1 MIVTVCADKGSP
13 GVTTLATVL
22 GLVWPGPRAVVEAD
36 TAGSDLSF
44 RLRPAVNGGV
54 LGGRLAPDPSIA
66 VLATAARLGLTDAG
80 PLPYAQDTSLG
91 VPVVPGVLSAE
102 RFRALRSLWPQ
113 VADGTGGVGGD
124 GDRRRGAAA
133 PTIIRRCRW
142 RGRRRWCCCSPRP
155 PWRGCIT
162 CGIGSPNCPA
172 RSATRRGPA
181 RTWGW
186 WSPGRSGT
194 AASGVEQVRQ
204 VLASIGSPAPVIGFV
219 ARDPAGAGGLWAGE
233 LTRRFAGSE
242 LVRSVRATAES
253 VLAGWP
259 ELLPRT
265 PTVSPGDGDGGHV
278 GDGDPAHGGV
288 AVAESAGPVMEGTRS

>member
-1 MIVTVCADKGSP
+1 VIVTVCADKGSP
-13 GVTTLATVL
+13 GVTTLATLL

-44 RLRPAVNGGV
+44 RLRPATNGGV

-66 VLATAARLGLTDAG
+66 VLATAARLGLTEAG
-80 PLPYAQDTSLG
+80 PLPHAQDPSLG

-102 RFRALRSLWPQ
+102 RFRALRSLWPL
-113 VADGTGGVGGD
+113 VAKGLAAWEGTAIVDVGRLTHDHPALPVARASSVVLLLTPATLEGLYHVRDRVAELSDTLGD
-124 GDRRRGAAA
+124 
-133 PTIIRRCRW
+133 
-142 RGRRRWCCCSPRP
+142 
-155 PWRGCIT
+155 
-162 CGIGSPNCPA
+162 
-172 RSATRRGPA
+172 PA
-181 RTWGW
+181 RTRPNLGVVVT
-186 WSPGRSGT
+186 GEMRDRR
-194 AASGVEQVRQ
+194 SGVEQVRQ

-265 PTVSPGDGDGGHV
+265 PTVSPGNGDGGHV
-278 GDGDPAHGGV
+278 GDGDPAHCGV